1 MFDETH
7 MLQNAV
13 KAWKRH
19 YRMTYSLLEQLNDEQ
34 LYAEALKPELIS
46 FAKHFEEIATVKEA
60 YAQAF
65 CTGELD
71 FSQLPRDYE

>member
-19 YRMTYSLLEQLNDEQ
+19 YRITYSLLEQLNDEQ
-34 LYAEALKPELIS
+34 LHAEALKPDLTS
-46 FAKHFEEIATVKEA
+46 FAKHFKEIATVQET

-65 CTGELD
+65 YTRKLEL
-71 FSQLPRDYE
+71 SQLP